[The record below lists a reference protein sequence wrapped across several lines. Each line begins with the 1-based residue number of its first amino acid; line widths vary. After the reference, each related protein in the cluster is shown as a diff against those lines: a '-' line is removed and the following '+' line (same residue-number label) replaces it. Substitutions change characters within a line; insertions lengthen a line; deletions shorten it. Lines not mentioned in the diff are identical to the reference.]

1 MYYIVETE
9 QQLKRLHC
17 SDNECYI
24 RIIPM
29 NDEYHSILTSPCLV
43 YFKTLNGKGYMF
55 PINHSEAF
63 KLSFEEVMQWIDSKF
78 EKIYTL
84 NKKEVLYYFNNDK
97 LIDITNGNLSLVHR
111 SKFADRMYSKFPDL
125 DYVNSLIPISKHY
138 ETEEKNFEEIRQF
151 LNGDPKDFYNDI
163 FPKVFKAIEEQGIRI
178 HPDYFHKHFKYNEKS
193 WFLHGETVY
202 TKYNLYNLTTRPTN
216 SFNGVNFAALN
227 KNDGSRIAFIPKNDL
242 FFEFDY
248 DSYHVRILAKLIN
261 YPLDNES
268 VHTQLGKMYFDK
280 ETLTDEE
287 YKRSKE
293 LTFKQL
299 YGGVFDQYKD
309 IPFFKLMNEY
319 VNKLWEKFNTENKL
333 ELIGGK
339 VLTKEQIQ
347 NPTPNKI
354 LNYIIQSAETYNNV
368 VSVKKVIEYL
378 ENRQSKV
385 ILYTYDSFLI
395 DYSINDGKETL
406 QKIKQLLES
415 EGYVIK
421 ASYGPNYNSLKN
433 I

>member
-63 KLSFEEVMQWIDSKF
+63 KLSFEEIVQWIDSKF

-97 LIDITNGNLSLVHR
+97 LIDITDGNLSLVHR
-111 SKFADRMYSKFPDL
+111 SKFADRMYNKFPDL

-138 ETEEKNFEEIRQF
+138 ETEEKNFEEIQQF
-151 LNGDPKDFYNDI
+151 FNRDSNVFYNDT

-280 ETLTDEE
+280 DTLTDEE

-309 IPFFKLMNEY
+309 IPFFRSMNEY
-319 VNKLWEKFNTENKL
+319 VDKLWEKFNTENKL
-333 ELIGGK
+333 KLIGGK

-406 QKIKQLLES
+406 QKIKQLLEL